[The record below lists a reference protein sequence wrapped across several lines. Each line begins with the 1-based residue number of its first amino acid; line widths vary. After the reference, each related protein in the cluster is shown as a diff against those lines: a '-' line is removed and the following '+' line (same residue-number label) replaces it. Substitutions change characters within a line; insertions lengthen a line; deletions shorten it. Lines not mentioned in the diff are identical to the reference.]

1 MGLRFRKS
9 FKIAPGVKLNFGKR
23 VKVLHLEGKEF
34 ITLLIQKV
42 KQLKVLVSLEVD
54 YTILKHLIQD
64 PVPCKTRIAPTHV
77 VLI

>member
-9 FKIAPGVKLNFGKR
+9 FKIAPGVKLNFGK
-23 VKVLHLEGKEF
+23 KSQSITFGGKGVHYT
-34 ITLLIQKV
+34 INSKV